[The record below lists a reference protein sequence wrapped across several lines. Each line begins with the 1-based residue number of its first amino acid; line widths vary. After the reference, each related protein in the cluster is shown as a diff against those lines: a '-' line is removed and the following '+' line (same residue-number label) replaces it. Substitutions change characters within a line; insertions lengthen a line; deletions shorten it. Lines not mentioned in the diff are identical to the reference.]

1 MVLTI
6 VTLGLYPVFLLL
18 RIVVRSIPFGGSSR
32 KDGVRHVATA
42 GSSPNELVDPA
53 CPYCGVVQDPPPKR
67 KKKCADCGQS
77 IYVRKDGNRRRLM
90 TETQVRDLEN
100 KQREEHWKNLSRQ
113 VENALRT
120 SDWNAASQA
129 YRGQAEV
136 LFSEGRKHLHVRE
149 EADRCQLRSLQE
161 LGIGRV
167 QVSTCG
173 DERVCPYC
181 ESLNGKV
188 LSVAQALESMPL
200 PSKKCTDGSDV
211 NPYGGRCRCIY
222 LSVVS

>member
-42 GSSPNELVDPA
+42 GSSPNEWVDPA

-100 KQREEHWKNLSRQ
+100 KQNLKT
-113 VENALRT
+113 NNCFFT
-120 SDWNAASQA
+120 
-129 YRGQAEV
+129 V
-136 LFSEGRKHLHVRE
+136 LFHTSHRFLTMVLPRSHDLNCGRIASSARAVAG
-149 EADRCQLRSLQE
+149 ADAIETGRWTRPRAA
-161 LGIGRV
+161 LGISRNSGYAVAVQLLARV
-167 QVSTCG
+167 YWDG
-173 DERVCPYC
+173 PRE
-181 ESLNGKV
+181 G
-188 LSVAQALESMPL
+188 ALDSE
-200 PSKKCTDGSDV
+200 
-211 NPYGGRCRCIY
+211 
-222 LSVVS
+222 